1 VIIRSLSGAVSLLR
15 LGLAG
20 AALVSCSVSLGAGA
34 LADPGATPP
43 ALPPAVPAVVDA
55 IGTVS
60 QAPGT
65 RLDRAHDWLYQRLD
79 TLFKSFDKRFARS
92 DAEPMLV
99 PVSPLRIGLDSIVLH
114 KEDGLSAQFKPD
126 IEVTL
131 RLPNLERRLRLFV
144 SSDDVPESP
153 AARTLDRQPVN
164 VGLRFMSRSHLSF
177 DLGVRARLQP
187 AAFAALKWA
196 PTFQLGTTYAYPL
209 MKIYVESDLGPGAS
223 AGLAL
228 QRQHDS
234 WLARSASYAEWR
246 RRTSAIYWNQSFLF
260 GYARALIQDG
270 RYTRLS
276 TGHDLA
282 CGAVAL
288 LSVSGDRSSRA
299 VLYEAGVLVKR
310 PLRDGWLF
318 GYLEPMVRWDRNG
331 DWHPEAGIRLGF
343 DALFWGLA
351 SAPDPI
357 APRCH

>member
-1 VIIRSLSGAVSLLR
+1 M
-15 LGLAG
+15 
-20 AALVSCSVSLGAGA
+20 
-34 LADPGATPP
+34 
-43 ALPPAVPAVVDA
+43 
-55 IGTVS
+55 
-60 QAPGT
+60 
-65 RLDRAHDWLYQRLD
+65 
-79 TLFKSFDKRFARS
+79 FKSFDKRFARS
-92 DAEPMLV
+92 DGEPILV

-114 KEDGLSAQFKPD
+114 KEDGLSAQLRPD

-131 RLPNLERRLRLFV
+131 RLPNLERRLRLFI

-153 AARTLDRQPVN
+153 ATRTLDRQPVN
-164 VGLRFMSRSHLSF
+164 VGLRFMSRSHLNF

-196 PTFQLGTTYAYPL
+196 PAFQLGNTHAYPL

-234 WLARSASYAEWR
+234 WIARSASYADWR

-270 RYTRLS
+270 RYDRLS

-288 LSVSGDRSSRA
+288 LSASGDRSSRA

-310 PLRDGWLF
+310 PLHAGWLF
-318 GYLEPMVRWDRNG
+318 GYLEPMVRWDRNN
-331 DWHPEAGIRLGF
+331 DWHPEVGIRLGI

-357 APRCH
+357 TPRCH